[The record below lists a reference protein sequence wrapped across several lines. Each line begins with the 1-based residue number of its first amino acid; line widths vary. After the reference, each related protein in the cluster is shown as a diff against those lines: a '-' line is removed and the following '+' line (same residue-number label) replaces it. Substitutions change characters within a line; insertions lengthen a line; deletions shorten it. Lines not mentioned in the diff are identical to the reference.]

1 MKTTK
6 FIKAIVTVA
15 AALTLGGCNKVGT
28 YDVCIYGGT
37 SAGVVAA
44 YSAAQRGLD
53 VVLVEPTSHIGGLT
67 TGGLGFTD
75 IGNKQVISGVAKQ
88 FYRKVGAHYGRL
100 EQWIFEPSVAEA
112 IMRDY
117 IDHPNIRLVDG
128 YRIRESQKEGERI
141 VSIVVENSA
150 KPSKTRTIKADYF
163 IDCSY
168 EGDLMARAGVE
179 YTVGR
184 EANEQY
190 GETYNGVQLLTR
202 HQFPDGIDPYKEK
215 GNPESGLLW
224 GISPAKVADNGTADQ
239 MVQAYNYRICLTD
252 NPDNRIPITRPEGYD
267 STRYELLLR
276 LMEVQPEKLS
286 LNDYFIWSRMPNGK
300 TDVNNRGG
308 FSSDMIGMNH
318 NYPEASYEERK
329 AIIDAHTEYTKGLL
343 YFIGHDER
351 VPELLRQR
359 MQLWG
364 YPKDEYVA
372 HGHWTPQLYVRECRR
387 MVGEYVATQADCEG
401 RTVAYDGVGMAA
413 YQMDSHNCQ
422 RIVVEKDGKAMVK
435 NEGNVEIG
443 GGLPYPISYRSITP
457 KREQCTN
464 LLVPVCLSASHIAYG
479 SIRME
484 PVFMVLGQSA
494 AVAVSLA
501 IEQGGCDVQQ
511 VDSREI
517 NLILQE
523 DPYMDGSEPDI
534 LIDDSDAGVEA
545 DDLWVAKG
553 RGGYGLSF
561 YELAPTTK
569 PQSVKFSVG
578 SIPSS
583 GKWAVYSY
591 QSANKRLTSSTTFD
605 IVAGE
610 KAYHVTFQR
619 DDLNVLGQ
627 TSGDWAHLG
636 TWEFTEGEPVAVT
649 ISNTTADATMR
660 ADAVLLVKE
669 Q

>member
-1 MKTTK
+1 MKL
-6 FIKAIVTVA
+6 FRILNIVAVA
-15 AALTLGGCNKVGT
+15 LILGACNNK
-28 YDVCIYGGT
+28 YDVCVYGGT

-44 YSAAQRGLD
+44 YSAAQSGLN
-53 VVLVEPTSHIGGLT
+53 VVLVEPTEHFGGMT
-67 TGGLGFTD
+67 SGGLGFTD

-100 EQWIFEPSVAEA
+100 EQWVFEPSVADS
-112 IMRDY
+112 IMRAY
-117 IDHPNIRLVDG
+117 MSHENIVVKENH
-128 YRIRESQKEGERI
+128 RIREAVKKGTRI
-141 VSIVVENSA
+141 TEIVVEDSKN
-150 KPSKTRTIKADYF
+150 PSVTRSIKAAYF
-163 IDCSY
+163 IDSSY

-190 GETYNGVQLLTR
+190 GETYNGVELMTR
-202 HQFPDGIDPYKEK
+202 HQFPDGIDPYKVK
-215 GNPESGLLW
+215 GEPESGLLW
-224 GISPAKVADNGTADQ
+224 GISPSEVAPDGTADS

-252 NPDNRIPITRPEGYD
+252 DKDNMIPITRPENYD

-276 LMEVQPEKLS
+276 LIEAQPDKRF

-308 FSSDMIGMNH
+308 FSTDMIGMNH
-318 NYPEASYEERK
+318 NYPEASYDERK
-329 AIIDAHTEYTKGLL
+329 AIIDAHTDYTKGLL

-351 VPELLRQR
+351 VPEIMRQR
-359 MQLWG
+359 MLLWG
-364 YPKDEYVA
+364 YPKDEYVNN
-372 HGHWTPQLYVRECRR
+372 GHWTPQLYIRESRR

-401 RTVAYDGVGMAA
+401 RTAPEDGVGTAA

-422 RIVVEKDGKAMVK
+422 RIVINKDGVDMVK

-494 AVAVSLA
+494 AVAASLA
-501 IEQGGCDVQQ
+501 VEKDGCDIQDVSS
-511 VDSREI
+511 DDINEI
-517 NLILQE
+517 LLA
-523 DPYMDGSEPDI
+523 DPYMDGSQPDI
-534 LIDDSDAGVEA
+534 LIDDNQACVEV
-545 DDLWVAKG
+545 DDMWIARG

-561 YELAPTTK
+561 YELPLTDELQKVRFA
-569 PQSVKFSVG
+569 VE

-583 GKWAVYSY
+583 GMWDVYSY
-591 QSANKRLTSSTTFD
+591 QSSNKKLTSVTSFE
-605 IVAGE
+605 IQAGE
-610 KAYHVTFQR
+610 RIWNVSFNR

-636 TWEFTEGEPVAVT
+636 AYELSAGESVVVT
-649 ISNTTADATMR
+649 VSNAGADAAMR
-660 ADAVLLVKE
+660 ADAVLLVK
-669 Q
+669 QN

>member
-1 MKTTK
+1 MRLVSKLMM
-6 FIKAIVTVA
+6 VVA
-15 AALTLGGCNKVGT
+15 AALALGGCNQPAS

-44 YSAAQRGLD
+44 YTAAQRGLN
-53 VVLVEPTSHIGGLT
+53 VVLVEPTSHIGGMT
-67 TGGLGFTD
+67 TGGLGYTD

-100 EQWIFEPSVAEA
+100 EQWIFEPSVAKE
-112 IMRDY
+112 IMLDY
-117 IDHPNIRLVDG
+117 LDHKNIELVDN
-128 YRIRESQKEGERI
+128 YRIVESRKEGSRI
-141 VSIVVENSA
+141 VEIVVENSLNTA
-150 KPSKTRTIKADYF
+150 KTKRIKADYF

-168 EGDLMARAGVE
+168 EGDLMARSGVE

-190 GETYNGVQLLTR
+190 GETYNGVELMTR
-202 HQFPDGIDPYKEK
+202 HQFPDGIDPYKVK

-224 GISPAKVADNGTADQ
+224 GISPAQVAENGTADN

-252 NPDNRIPITRPEGYD
+252 DPANMIPITRPEGYD

-276 LMEVQPEKLS
+276 LMEAQPEKLM
-286 LNDYFIWSRMPNGK
+286 LNDYFIWSRMPNHK
-300 TDVNNRGG
+300 TDINNRGG
-308 FSSDMIGMNH
+308 FSTDMIGMNH

-343 YFIGHDER
+343 YFVGHDPR
-351 VPELLRQR
+351 VPELLRKR
-359 MQLWG
+359 MNLWG
-364 YPKDEYVA
+364 YPKDEYTDN
-372 HGHWTPQLYVRECRR
+372 GNWTPQLYIRESRR

-401 RTVAYDGVGMAA
+401 RTTAYDGVGMAA

-422 RIVVEKDGKAMVK
+422 RIVIEKGGKMMVK
-435 NEGNVEIG
+435 NEGNVEVG

-501 IEQGGCDVQQ
+501 HEQECCNIQE
-511 VDSREI
+511 VDSRDI
-517 NLILQE
+517 NLIIEQ
-523 DPYMDGSEPDI
+523 DPYMDGSVADI
-534 LIDDSDAGVEA
+534 LVDDSDPMVEA
-545 DDLWVAKG
+545 DDMWIRRG
-553 RGGYGLSF
+553 SGGYGLSF
-561 YELAPTTK
+561 YELKPTTK
-569 PQSVKFSVG
+569 PQSVRFGVE
-578 SIPSS
+578 SIPAEGS
-583 GKWAVYSY
+583 WNVYSY
-591 QSANKRLTSSTTFD
+591 QSSNKTLTSATSYD
-605 IVAGE
+605 IISGE
-610 KAYHVTFQR
+610 KAYHVTFSR

-627 TSGDWAHLG
+627 TSGDWAYLG
-636 TWEFTEGEPVAVT
+636 TYDFEEGAPVSVT
-649 ISNTTADATMR
+649 ISNATADATMR
-660 ADAVLLVKE
+660 ADAILLVK

>member
-1 MKTTK
+1 MKLHSL
-6 FIKAIVTVA
+6 IAAVA
-15 AALTLGGCNKVGT
+15 AVLMLGGCDSARN
-28 YDVCIYGGT
+28 YDLCIYGGT

-44 YSAAQRGLD
+44 YSAAQQGLD
-53 VVLVEPTSHIGGLT
+53 VILVEPTYHIGGMT
-67 TGGLGFTD
+67 TGGLGYTD

-100 EQWIFEPSVAEA
+100 EQWIFEPSVAEK

-117 IDHPNIRLVDG
+117 LDHEKITLLEN
-128 YRIRESQKEGERI
+128 YRIRESNVDAGRI
-141 VSIVVENSA
+141 GSIVVENSSH
-150 KPSKTRTIKADYF
+150 PSRSKTINADYF

-168 EGDLMARAGVE
+168 EGDLMARSGVE

-190 GETYNGVQLLTR
+190 GETYNGVELMTR

-224 GISPAKVADNGTADQ
+224 GISPEKVAENGTADK
-239 MVQAYNYRICLTD
+239 MVQAYNYRMCLTD
-252 NPDNRIPITRPEGYD
+252 NPENMVPITRPADYD

-276 LMEVQPEKLS
+276 LMDAQPDKRE
-286 LNDYFIWSRMPNGK
+286 LNNYFIWSRMPNNK

-318 NYPEASYEERK
+318 SYPEASYEERK
-329 AIIDAHTEYTKGLL
+329 AIIDAHTSYTKGLL

-351 VPELLRQR
+351 VPEQLRNE
-359 MQLWG
+359 MLLWG
-364 YPKDEYVA
+364 YPKDEYVKF
-372 HGHWTPQLYVRECRR
+372 GHWTPQLYVREARR

-401 RTVAYDGVGMAA
+401 REVPYDGIGMAA

-422 RIVVEKDGKAMVK
+422 RIVINKNGMDMVK

-484 PVFMVLGQSA
+484 PVFMVLGQAA
-494 AVAVSLA
+494 AVAVA
-501 IEQGGCDVQQ
+501 VAVAQDGCDVQQ
-511 VDSREI
+511 VDSRKI
-517 NLILQE
+517 NSIINE
-523 DPYMDGSEPDI
+523 NPYMDGSVPDI
-534 LIDDSDAGVEA
+534 LIDDADAGVDA
-545 DDLWVAKG
+545 DELWVVRG

-561 YELAPTTK
+561 YELAPTSK
-569 PQSVKFSVG
+569 LQKVHFKVE
-578 SIPSS
+578 SIPAS
-583 GKWAVYSY
+583 GNWAVYSY
-591 QSANKRLTSSTTFD
+591 QSSNKRLTSTTSFEITSGAWVYFSTF
-605 IVAGE
+605 A
-610 KAYHVTFQR
+610 R
-619 DDLNVLGQ
+619 DDLDVLGQ
-627 TSGDWAHLG
+627 TSGDWAPIG
-636 TWEFTEGEPVAVT
+636 SYYFEEGDSVEVV
-649 ISNTTADATMR
+649 ISNEGADAKMR
-660 ADAVLLVKE
+660 ADAILLVK

>member
-1 MKTTK
+1 MK
-6 FIKAIVTVA
+6 FSRIIVVVA
-15 AALTLGGCNKVGT
+15 AALALGGCNQPAD
-28 YDVCIYGGT
+28 YDVCVYGGT

-44 YSAAQRGLD
+44 YSAAQQGLS
-53 VVLVEPTSHIGGLT
+53 VVLVEPTTHIGGMT

-117 IDHPNIRLVDG
+117 IDHQNITLMDE
-128 YRIRESQKEGERI
+128 YRIRESHKEGTRI
-141 VSIVVENSA
+141 VSILVENSR
-150 KPSKTRTIKADYF
+150 KPSRTKTIKADYF

-168 EGDLMARAGVE
+168 EGDLMARSGVE

-184 EANEQY
+184 EANAQY
-190 GETYNGVQLLTR
+190 GETYNGVELMDR

-224 GISPAKVADNGTADQ
+224 GISPAEVAENGTADN

-252 NPDNRIPITRPEGYD
+252 EPKNMIPITRPENYD
-267 STRYELLLR
+267 STRYELWLR

-318 NYPEASYEERK
+318 NYPEASYEERQ
-329 AIIDAHTEYTKGLL
+329 AIIDAHTDYTKGLL

-351 VPELLRQR
+351 VPELLRKR

-364 YPKDEYVA
+364 YPKDEYVNN
-372 HGHWTPQLYVRECRR
+372 GHWTPQLYIREARR
-387 MVGEYVATQADCEG
+387 MVGEYVATQADCQG
-401 RTVAYDGVGMAA
+401 RTTVTDGVGMAA

-422 RIVVEKDGKAMVK
+422 RIVIEKDGKRMVK

-443 GGLPYPISYRSITP
+443 GGLPYPIAYRSITP

-464 LLVPVCLSASHIAYG
+464 LIVPVCLSASHIAYG

-494 AVAVSLA
+494 AVAVALA
-501 IEQGGCDVQQ
+501 VEQGGVDVQK
-511 VDSREI
+511 VCSCDI
-517 NLILQE
+517 NAVLNK
-523 DPYMDGSEPDI
+523 DPYMDGSVPDI
-534 LIDDSDAGVEA
+534 LIDDSDASVVADKLWEA
-545 DDLWVAKG
+545 RGK
-553 RGGYGLSF
+553 GGYGLSF
-561 YELAPTTK
+561 YELKPTSK
-569 PQSVKFSVG
+569 PQSVKFSVE
-578 SIPSS
+578 SIPAS

-591 QSANKRLTSSTTFD
+591 QSANKTLTSSTSFVITS
-605 IVAGE
+605 GE
-610 KAYHVTFQR
+610 KVYKTTFAR
-619 DDLNVLGQ
+619 DELGVLGQ
-627 TSGDWAHLG
+627 TSGDWALLG
-636 TWEFTEGEPVAVT
+636 TYDFEEGAAVT
-649 ISNTTADATMR
+649 VAITNASADATMR
-660 ADAVLLVKE
+660 ADAVLFVK

>member
-1 MKTTK
+1 MM
-6 FIKAIVTVA
+6 VVA
-15 AALTLGGCNKVGT
+15 AALAMGGCNQPAS

-44 YSAAQRGLD
+44 YTAAQRGLD
-53 VVLVEPTSHIGGLT
+53 VVLVEPTSHIGGMT
-67 TGGLGFTD
+67 TGGLGYTD

-100 EQWIFEPSVAEA
+100 EQWIFEPSVAKS
-112 IMRDY
+112 IMLDY
-117 IDHPNIRLVDG
+117 LNHDNIDLMDN
-128 YRIRESQKEGERI
+128 YRIVESHKEGTRI
-141 VSIVVENSA
+141 VEIVVENSNNTA
-150 KPSKTRTIKADYF
+150 KTKHIKADYF

-168 EGDLMARAGVE
+168 EGDLMARSGVE

-190 GETYNGVQLLTR
+190 GETYNGVELMTR

-224 GISPAKVADNGTADQ
+224 GISPAQVAENGTADN

-252 NPDNRIPITRPEGYD
+252 DPANMIPITRPEGYD

-276 LMEVQPEKLS
+276 LIEAQPDKRF
-286 LNDYFIWSRMPNGK
+286 LNDYFIWSRMPNHK
-300 TDVNNRGG
+300 TDINNRGG
-308 FSSDMIGMNH
+308 FSTDMIGMNH

-343 YFIGHDER
+343 YFVGHDPR

-359 MQLWG
+359 MNLWG
-364 YPKDEYVA
+364 YPKDEYTES
-372 HGHWTPQLYVRECRR
+372 GNWTPQLYIRESRR

-401 RTVAYDGVGMAA
+401 RTTAHDGIGMAA

-422 RIVVEKDGKAMVK
+422 RIVIEKNGKTMVK
-435 NEGNVEIG
+435 NEGNVEVG
-443 GGLPYPISYRSITP
+443 GGLPYPIAYRSITP

-464 LLVPVCLSASHIAYG
+464 RLVPVCLSASHIAYG

-501 IEQGGCDVQQ
+501 HEQECCNIQE
-511 VDSREI
+511 VDSHDI
-517 NLILQE
+517 NLIIEQ
-523 DPYMDGSEPDI
+523 DPYMDGSVADI
-534 LIDDSDAGVEA
+534 LVDDSEPTVEA
-545 DDLWVAKG
+545 DEMWIRRG
-553 RGGYGLSF
+553 SGGYGLSF
-561 YELAPTTK
+561 YELQPTTK
-569 PQSVKFSVG
+569 PQSVRFGVE
-578 SIPSS
+578 SIPAEGS
-583 GKWAVYSY
+583 WNVYSY
-591 QSANKRLTSSTTFD
+591 QHSNTKLTSATSYD
-605 IVAGE
+605 IISGE
-610 KAYHVTFQR
+610 KADHVTVSR

-627 TSGDWAHLG
+627 TSGDWAYLG
-636 TWEFTEGEPVAVT
+636 TYEFEKGAPVSVT
-649 ISNTTADATMR
+649 ISNATADATMR
-660 ADAVLLVKE
+660 ADAILLVK

>member
-1 MKTTK
+1 MKALK
-6 FIKAIVTVA
+6 LIAVVA
-15 AALTLGGCNKVGT
+15 AALALGGCNQPAQ
-28 YDVCIYGGT
+28 YDLCVYGGT

-44 YSAAQRGLD
+44 YSAAQQGLD
-53 VVLVEPTSHIGGLT
+53 VVLVEPTNHIGGMT

-100 EQWIFEPSVAEA
+100 EQWIFEPSVAEG

-117 IDHPNIRLVDG
+117 LRNDNIRVMEG
-128 YRIRESQKEGERI
+128 YRIRESHKEGTRI
-141 VSIVVENSA
+141 AKIVVENSSN
-150 KPSKTRTIKADYF
+150 PSKTRTIKADYF

-168 EGDLMARAGVE
+168 EGDLMARSGVE

-184 EANEQY
+184 EANAQY
-190 GETYNGVQLLTR
+190 GETYNGVELMTR

-224 GISPAKVADNGTADQ
+224 GISPAEVAENGTADQ

-252 NPDNRIPITRPEGYD
+252 DPANRIEITRPEDYD

-286 LNDYFIWSRMPNGK
+286 LNDYFIWSRMPNNK

-318 NYPEASYEERK
+318 NYPEASYEERQE
-329 AIIDAHTEYTKGLL
+329 IIDAHTSYTKGLL

-351 VPELLRQR
+351 VPELLRER

-364 YPKDEYVA
+364 YPKDEYTNN
-372 HGHWTPQLYVRECRR
+372 GNWTPQLYIREARR

-401 RTVAYDGVGMAA
+401 RTTVTDGVGMAA

-422 RIVVEKDGKAMVK
+422 RIVIEKNGKKMVK

-443 GGLPYPISYRSITP
+443 GGLPYPIAYRSITP

-494 AVAVSLA
+494 GVAAALA
-501 IEQGGCDVQQ
+501 HKQGCCDIQM
-511 VDSREI
+511 VDSKEI
-517 NLILQE
+517 NNVIAQ

-534 LIDDSDAGVEA
+534 LVDDADAGVVA
-545 DDLWVAKG
+545 DDKWVAKG

-569 PQSVKFSVG
+569 PQSVRFTVEAL
-578 SIPSS
+578 PSS
-583 GKWAVYSY
+583 GEWAVYSY
-591 QSANKRLTSSTTFD
+591 QSANKKLTSSTTFD
-605 IVAGE
+605 ILSGE
-610 KAYHVTFQR
+610 KAHHITFLR
-619 DDLNVLGQ
+619 DDLDVLGQ

-636 TWEFTEGEPVAVT
+636 TFEFEEGAPVVVT
-649 ISNTTADATMR
+649 ISNATADATMR
-660 ADAVLLVKE
+660 ADAILLVK

>member
-1 MKTTK
+1 MKLSRLL
-6 FIKAIVTVA
+6 IIVA
-15 AALTLGGCNKVGT
+15 AALSLGACNNPAK

-53 VVLVEPTSHIGGLT
+53 VVLIEPTGHIGGMT
-67 TGGLGFTD
+67 SGGLGFTD
-75 IGNKQVISGVAKQ
+75 IGNKQVIAGVAKQ

-100 EQWIFEPSVAEA
+100 EQWIFEPSVAEN
-112 IMRDY
+112 IMREY
-117 IDHPNIRLVDG
+117 IDHENIVVMESH
-128 YRIRESQKEGERI
+128 RIRESHKNGTRI
-141 VSIVVENSA
+141 TEIIVENSND
-150 KPSKTRTIKADYF
+150 PSCTKTIKADYY

-168 EGDLMARAGVE
+168 EGDLMARSGVE

-190 GETYNGVQLLTR
+190 GETYNGVELMTR
-202 HQFPDGIDPYKEK
+202 HQFPDGIDPYKVK
-215 GNPESGLLW
+215 GDPESGLLW
-224 GISPAKVADNGTADQ
+224 GISPSEVAADGTADS

-252 NPDNRIPITRPEGYD
+252 DKDNMIPITRPENYD

-276 LMEVQPEKLS
+276 LIEAQPEKRF

-308 FSSDMIGMNH
+308 FSTDMIGMNH
-318 NYPEASYEERK
+318 NYPEASYDERK
-329 AIIDAHTEYTKGLL
+329 AIIDAHTDYTKGLL

-351 VPELLRQR
+351 VPEIMRQR
-359 MQLWG
+359 MLLWG
-364 YPKDEYVA
+364 YPKDEYVNN
-372 HGHWTPQLYVRECRR
+372 GHWTPQLYIRESRR

-401 RTVAYDGVGMAA
+401 RTAPEDGVGTAA

-422 RIVVEKDGKAMVK
+422 RIVVNKNGVDMVK

-494 AVAVSLA
+494 AVAASLA
-501 IEQGGCDVQQ
+501 VANGGCDIQDVSS
-511 VDSREI
+511 DDINEI
-517 NLILQE
+517 ILA
-523 DPYMDGSEPDI
+523 DPYMDGSQPDI
-534 LIDDSDAGVEA
+534 LVDDNQSYVDA
-545 DDLWVAKG
+545 DDKWVAKG
-553 RGGYGLSF
+553 RGGYGLTF
-561 YELAPTTK
+561 YELAPTDEIQKVRFT
-569 PQSVKFSVG
+569 VE

-583 GKWAVYSY
+583 GTWDVYSY
-591 QSANKRLTSSTTFD
+591 QSSNKKLTSVTSFEIQAAERTWN
-605 IVAGE
+605 
-610 KAYHVTFQR
+610 VTFNR

-636 TWEFTEGEPVAVT
+636 TYEFSSGESVVVAV
-649 ISNTTADATMR
+649 SNDGADAVMR
-660 ADAVLLVKE
+660 ADAILLVK
-669 Q
+669 QN